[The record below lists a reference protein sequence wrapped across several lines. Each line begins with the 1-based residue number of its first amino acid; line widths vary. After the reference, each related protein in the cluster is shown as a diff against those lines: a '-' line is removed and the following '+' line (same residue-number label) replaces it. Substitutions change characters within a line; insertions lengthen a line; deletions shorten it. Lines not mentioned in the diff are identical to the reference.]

1 MKSFSMGRR
10 LGRTTKRALFFAL
23 AIVAASPLAV
33 HAGPGGLD
41 VKIRAQNRSVI
52 DTPHFC
58 VGTGAGLV
66 GDRLDVDAFTDLAGN
81 TKGTARFMD
90 ALGNV
95 TIISIDRIFSFF
107 DGLVLQNE
115 ASQQT
120 VAIWLSDNRA
130 PAHVNVELPRGC
142 ANTVSTFTTGVD
154 KVTMQ
159 IMFKD

>member
-1 MKSFSMGRR
+1 MSNFTIGRR
-10 LGRTTKRALFFAL
+10 HGSLSKRVALLVL
-23 AIVAASPLAV
+23 AIVVALPLSV
-33 HAGPGGLD
+33 YAGPGGLD
-41 VKIRAQNRSVI
+41 IKIRAQNRSVT

-95 TIISIDRIFSFF
+95 TIIHIDRIFSFF
-107 DGLVLQNE
+107 DGLVLQND

-159 IMFKD
+159 IMFRD